1 MDGSRWAVW
10 EKARS
15 TWSHFRSA
23 WSQLPPLAVRRWF
36 RVMLAGLVLT
46 QGLAA
51 GLSLLARRWVDRGI
65 QEWDDV
71 LLERIVALSFFDFQ
85 EAAWWEAYG
94 ASSVLIPVA
103 ILAWGVAARAGRP
116 VLAATAG
123 LGYLLAKPIIFTGW
137 ALWDRARPQ
146 LVADGVAA
154 PPLHSFPSGHAMQAV
169 VVYGLL
175 TLLWVRASRSAVE
188 RSLAV
193 LLCVALVAVI
203 GLARLRMGVHWPS
216 DIVGGTLIGLAWLLT
231 LALALRRAE
240 AAGGR

>member
-1 MDGSRWAVW
+1 
-10 EKARS
+10 
-15 TWSHFRSA
+15 
-23 WSQLPPLAVRRWF
+23 
-36 RVMLAGLVLT
+36 MLVGLVLT

-51 GLSLLARRWVDRGI
+51 GLSLLARRWVGRGV
-65 QEWDDV
+65 QAWDDA
-71 LLERIVALSFFDFQ
+71 LMERIVALSFFDFQ
-85 EAAWWEAYG
+85 EAVWWEAYG

-103 ILAWGVAARAGRP
+103 ILSWGVAARAGRP
-116 VLAATAG
+116 VLAATLG

-137 ALWDRARPQ
+137 ALWDRARPA
-146 LVADGVAA
+146 LIADGVAS

-193 LLCVALVAVI
+193 LLCTFLVVVI

-216 DIVGGTLIGLAWLLT
+216 DVVGGALIGLAWLLT
-231 LALALRRAE
+231 LSLALRRAE